1 MKLLCAAAVAAG
13 VWYFWLRP
21 QQVIFTDARFVDPA
35 RFTPWPRGGID
46 PGAILPWPRRGIDPG
61 R

>member
-13 VWYFWLRP
+13 VWYFWMRP
-21 QQVIFTDARFVDPA
+21 RNVRFIDSHYIDPA
-35 RFTPWPRGGID
+35 RFLPWPRQGID
-46 PGAILPWPRRGIDPG
+46 PGAMNPAPRRGIDPG